1 MFNKLQSS
9 GTRSG
14 GAGSP
19 AAGCGT
25 GMASGVL
32 PESPHFICTVTPS
45 GRCMIRITVTTVTAI
60 VTTATVT
67 SIVTSSDIV
76 DVTHPFPGTCSEFR
90 LQSLKDP
97 DRSPSSHTF

>member
-1 MFNKLQSS
+1 
-9 GTRSG
+9 
-14 GAGSP
+14 
-19 AAGCGT
+19 
-25 GMASGVL
+25 MASGVL

-45 GRCMIRITVTTVTAI
+45 GRCMIRITVT
-60 VTTATVT
+60 TVT